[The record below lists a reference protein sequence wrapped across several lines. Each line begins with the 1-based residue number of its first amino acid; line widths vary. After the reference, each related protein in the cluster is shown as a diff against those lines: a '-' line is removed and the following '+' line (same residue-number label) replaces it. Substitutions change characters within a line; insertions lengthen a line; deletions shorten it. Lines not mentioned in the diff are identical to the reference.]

1 MQITEH
7 STSVLTLQEKESF
20 FPARRHLWK
29 TLLAAL
35 LLYPLLFLLPS
46 LLGES
51 LTMTCTCSKGQ
62 GTSCTIAK
70 TGMGKNP
77 LRINY
82 LLEKEVVEAK
92 SIFSVK
98 RAGQGNN
105 NSLVLTTEMGTV
117 PVSWHDP
124 NKLAEKINAYVRICA
139 ENPRQPPYS
148 WDDSSLKEKYRMMSF
163 LFFMG
168 GTFMFIG
175 FLFITTPVL
184 YTFNKAQ
191 GILKLQHH
199 GMLRCPTRQYE
210 LANIKG
216 AEVALNEEGE
226 KTDNIHLWL
235 RSGEKILLVSP
246 ARMEASSFAQLVN
259 TFLDID
265 PAAFKTYR
273 QDRIYKQDRRQG
285 LLFFV
290 VFLLSGLLI
299 FGMGIAFLVQG
310 REYPVAAFLFFISGL
325 WLCFTFFVLGRDI
338 FSGKGKKE

>member
-35 LLYPLLFLLPS
+35 LLYPLVFLLPS

-70 TGMGKNP
+70 TGVGKNP

-82 LLEKEVVEAK
+82 LLEKEVV
-92 SIFSVK
+92 
-98 RAGQGNN
+98 
-105 NSLVLTTEMGTV
+105 
-117 PVSWHDP
+117 
-124 NKLAEKINAYVRICA
+124 
-139 ENPRQPPYS
+139 
-148 WDDSSLKEKYRMMSF
+148 
-163 LFFMG
+163 
-168 GTFMFIG
+168 
-175 FLFITTPVL
+175 
-184 YTFNKAQ
+184 
-191 GILKLQHH
+191 
-199 GMLRCPTRQYE
+199 
-210 LANIKG
+210 
-216 AEVALNEEGE
+216 
-226 KTDNIHLWL
+226 
-235 RSGEKILLVSP
+235 
-246 ARMEASSFAQLVN
+246 
-259 TFLDID
+259 
-265 PAAFKTYR
+265 
-273 QDRIYKQDRRQG
+273 
-285 LLFFV
+285 
-290 VFLLSGLLI
+290 LLSGLLI